1 MTQERIPNFLVI
13 GPSKAATT
21 SLFHYLCQ
29 HREVYLSPIK
39 NPKFFYDDYREVDC
53 PGGGYTLDDYES
65 GIPYNGR
72 KVTDLREYLR
82 LFDAW
87 SGQQAAGE
95 ISPGYL
101 TYAKS
106 ARLISEFNRD
116 IRLIAILRDPVKRA
130 YSNYTHL
137 VSKSME
143 DRPFIRALE
152 EEPVEEPVGVLTE
165 STKYIREGLYYR
177 NLTRF
182 LQYFGREQILTCWFD
197 ELASQPRQTL
207 LRIFRFLGLK
217 DDEPITTNIAHNV
230 TRYSRSG
237 RLSKVLRQSGRSIA
251 RSVPRPLKRHLV
263 WIRSRLLDF
272 NSYKPEPMSRA
283 ERSRA
288 IDFFREDTQRLQELL
303 KVDLSGW
310 MQ

>member
-21 SLFHYLCQ
+21 SLFHYLRQ
-29 HREVYLSPIK
+29 HPEVYLSPIK
-39 NPKFFYDDYREVDC
+39 NPKFFYDDYREIDC
-53 PGGGYTLDDYES
+53 PGGGYTLEDHQS
-65 GIPYNGR
+65 GAPYLGR

-82 LFDAW
+82 LFDGW
-87 SGQQAAGE
+87 CGQKVAGE

-101 TYAKS
+101 THAKS
-106 ARLISEFNRD
+106 ARLISEFSNYM
-116 IRLIAILRDPVKRA
+116 RLIAILRDPVQRA

-137 VSKSME
+137 VAKAME
-143 DRPFIRALE
+143 GRPFIRALE
-152 EEPVEEPVGVLTE
+152 EEPVDEPIGVLTE
-165 STKYIREGLYYR
+165 STTYVREGLYFR
-177 NLTRF
+177 NLMRF
-182 LQYFGREQILTCWFD
+182 LQYFDREQILICWFD
-197 ELASQPRQTL
+197 EFVSQPRRTL
-207 LRIFRFLGLK
+207 RHIFRFLGVK
-217 DDEPITTNIAHNV
+217 EDAPITTDIAHNV

-237 RLSKVLRQSGRSIA
+237 RLNKVLSQSGRSIA
-251 RSVPRPLKRHLV
+251 RSVPRPLRRHLV
-263 WIRSRLLDF
+263 SIRSRLLDF

-288 IDFFREDTQRLQELL
+288 IDFFREDTERLQELL